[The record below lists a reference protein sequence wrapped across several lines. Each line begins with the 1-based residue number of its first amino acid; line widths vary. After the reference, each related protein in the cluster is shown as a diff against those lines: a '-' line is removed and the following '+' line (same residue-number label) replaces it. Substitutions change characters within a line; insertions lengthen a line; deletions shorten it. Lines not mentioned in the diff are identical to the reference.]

1 MKLNE
6 LLDKFYSGATSRK
19 EEELLLAE
27 LERTKDPRYEADR
40 QLLSALC
47 APMPDFSLMAE
58 RAMKSRRIVW
68 FRRLTAAASVS
79 IVLLAGA
86 SFLRKEPQPQDL
98 LTVDQATEQTIMAL
112 TALSDGFNRGCDELL
127 ILNDL

>member
-27 LERTKDPRYEADR
+27 LERTEDPRYEADR

-68 FRRLTAAASVS
+68 FRRFTAAASVS